1 MVGDD
6 DGRGVMR
13 VVNGVVNGD
22 EDGDKER
29 RMAAVVVDRE
39 HRSLVRSLIGSPPPR
54 RSGSGGGGGGGVVD
68 GKALRRVERNLSALG
83 F

>member
-39 HRSLVRSLIGSPPPR
+39 HRSLVRSLLVGSPPPR
-54 RSGSGGGGGGGVVD
+54 RSGGGGVD

>member
-54 RSGSGGGGGGGVVD
+54 RSGGGGVVD